1 MAADDLATQGARAS
15 AAMVL
20 EYCSFLVSAP
30 VGLIINTL
38 RPEKNMT
45 TRGRQHFQIQYY
57 DYICLERYRY
67 SSFDS
72 NFPPILSRRSCCW
85 EVSFGSGNGLMLS
98 GIKPLPVPVLTS
110 VGNSTGPPVRDRQ
123 LWRRTGNFLLFF
135 LQFYVYDLRFMAW
148 GPTTFLTWVS
158 NTGEPQ
164 WVNNDGIM
172 TISVNVTSIHS

>member
-45 TRGRQHFQIQYY
+45 TRGRQHFQLQYY

-110 VGNSTGPPVRDRQ
+110 VGNSHRSAS
-123 LWRRTGNFLLFF
+123 RR
-135 LQFYVYDLRFMAW
+135 
-148 GPTTFLTWVS
+148 PTTLEEDRELFVDFSPILCLWFEIHAMRTYNYPKLWCHKVS
-158 NTGEPQ
+158 LSH
-164 WVNNDGIM
+164 ND
-172 TISVNVTSIHS
+172 T